1 MFYLHCIFSECCSPG
16 ADDEVLW
23 CNNRMSQPDLYS
35 HSKGCKYV
43 TVLAYHSGLRVGLHV
58 RDRAVLVGYSNGLLH
73 DHLVEH
79 CGVSLDYVVMTY
91 STYI

>member
-1 MFYLHCIFSECCSPG
+1 M
-16 ADDEVLW
+16 
-23 CNNRMSQPDLYS
+23 
-35 HSKGCKYV
+35 YV

-79 CGVSLDYVVMTY
+79 CGVSLDHVVMTY